1 MPFASRLKGSKLA
14 VFSQVT
20 LMNIAFS
27 AALIFSVM
35 GLSINA
41 NAADEA
47 MPQEYIPLVQGLIVA
62 AKANDLEALAKRVA
76 YPLKREYPIPAI
88 QNTQEMIARFD
99 QVFDPKLLEQIA
111 HSKIEADWQ
120 TMGWRGIMLG
130 SGVVWLD
137 FDGKIIAI
145 NYQTPVEAK
154 LKAELIAKQQTA
166 LHPSVSE
173 FVSPALSWE
182 TAKFTIRVDD
192 MGNSQYRYAAW
203 AKGKALSEKPD
214 LVLNKGKL
222 VFDGSGGNHSY
233 QFRSGPYQYH
243 CYVTVL
249 GGSDSPLGELVVFK
263 NDQEILT
270 QAVIKA
276 D

>member
-1 MPFASRLKGSKLA
+1 
-14 VFSQVT
+14 
-20 LMNIAFS
+20 
-27 AALIFSVM
+27 M

-47 MPQEYIPLVQGLIVA
+47 MPEEYIPLVQGLIDA
-62 AKANDLEALAKRVA
+62 AKANDLEAIAKRVA

-203 AKGKALSEKPD
+203 AKGKSLSDKPD

-233 QFRSGPYQYH
+233 QFRSGPYQYY

>member
-14 VFSQVT
+14 VFSQVK

-47 MPQEYIPLVQGLIVA
+47 MPQEYIPLVQGLIDA
-62 AKANDLEALAKRVA
+62 AKANDLEAIAKRVA

-120 TMGWRGIMLG
+120 TMGWRGIMLD

-145 NYQTPVEAK
+145 NYQTLVEAK
-154 LKAELIAKQQTA
+154 LKAEFIAKQQRA

-173 FVSPALSWE
+173 FVGPALSWE

-203 AKGKALSEKPD
+203 AKGKSLSEKPD

-249 GGSDSPLGELVVFK
+249 GTSDSPPGELVVYK
-263 NDQEILT
+263 NDEEILK

>member
-14 VFSQVT
+14 VFSQVK

-47 MPQEYIPLVQGLIVA
+47 MPQEYIPLVQGLIDA
-62 AKANDLEALAKRVA
+62 AKANDLEAIAKRVA

-173 FVSPALSWE
+173 FVCPALSWE

-249 GGSDSPLGELVVFK
+249 GTSDSPPGELVVFK
-263 NDQEILT
+263 NDQEILK

>member
-47 MPQEYIPLVQGLIVA
+47 MPQEYIPLVQGLIDA

-145 NYQTPVEAK
+145 NYQTLVEAK
-154 LKAELIAKQQTA
+154 LKAELIAKQQTE

-233 QFRSGPYQYH
+233 QFRSGPYQYY

>member
-47 MPQEYIPLVQGLIVA
+47 MPQEYIPLVQGLIDA
-62 AKANDLEALAKRVA
+62 AKANDLEVIAKRVA

-154 LKAELIAKQQTA
+154 LKAELIAKQQTE

-233 QFRSGPYQYH
+233 QFRSGPYQYY

-249 GGSDSPLGELVVFK
+249 GGSDSSLGELVVFK

>member
-1 MPFASRLKGSKLA
+1 MSHSFSVNIIKSAGLGGIKLI
-14 VFSQVT
+14 
-20 LMNIAFS
+20 NIAFY
-27 AALIFSVM
+27 AALIFGTM

-47 MPQEYIPLVQGLIVA
+47 LPKEYIPLVQGLIDA
-62 AKANDLEALAKRVA
+62 AKANDLEAIAKRVA

-88 QNTQEMIARFD
+88 QNTQEMVARFN
-99 QVFDPKLLEQIA
+99 QVFDPQLLEQIA
-111 HSKIEADWQ
+111 NSKVEADWQ

-145 NYQTPVEAK
+145 NAQTSAEAA
-154 LKAELIAKQQTA
+154 LKAEFIAKKKTA
-166 LHPSVSE
+166 LHASVSE
-173 FVSPALSWE
+173 FVSPELTWE
-182 TAKFTIRVDD
+182 TAKFTIRVDN

-203 AKGKALSEKPD
+203 AKGKPLSEKPD

-249 GGSDSPLGELVVFK
+249 GTSDSPPGELVVYK
-263 NDQEILT
+263 NDQEILKQT
-270 QAVIKA
+270 VIKA

>member
-47 MPQEYIPLVQGLIVA
+47 MPQEYIPLVQGLIDA
-62 AKANDLEALAKRVA
+62 AKANDLEVIAKRVA

-154 LKAELIAKQQTA
+154 LKAEFIAKQQTV

-233 QFRSGPYQYH
+233 QFRSGPYQYY

>member
-14 VFSQVT
+14 VFSQVK

-47 MPQEYIPLVQGLIVA
+47 MPQEYIPLVQGLIDA
-62 AKANDLEALAKRVA
+62 AKANDLEAIAKRVA

-145 NYQTPVEAK
+145 NYQTLVEAK
-154 LKAELIAKQQTA
+154 LKAEFIAKQQRA

-173 FVSPALSWE
+173 FVGPALSWE

-249 GGSDSPLGELVVFK
+249 GTSDSPPGELVVFK

>member
-47 MPQEYIPLVQGLIVA
+47 MPQEYIPLVQGLIDA

-233 QFRSGPYQYH
+233 QFRSGPYQYY

-249 GGSDSPLGELVVFK
+249 GGSDSPLGELVVYK
-263 NDQEILT
+263 NDEEILT

>member
-1 MPFASRLKGSKLA
+1 
-14 VFSQVT
+14 
-20 LMNIAFS
+20 
-27 AALIFSVM
+27 M

-47 MPQEYIPLVQGLIVA
+47 MPQEYIPLVQGLIDA

-233 QFRSGPYQYH
+233 QFRSGPYQYY

>member
-47 MPQEYIPLVQGLIVA
+47 MPQEYIPLVQGLIDA

-145 NYQTPVEAK
+145 NYQTLVEAK

-233 QFRSGPYQYH
+233 QFRSGPYQYY

-249 GGSDSPLGELVVFK
+249 GGSDSSLGELVVFK

>member
-47 MPQEYIPLVQGLIVA
+47 MPQEYIPLVQGLIDA
-62 AKANDLEALAKRVA
+62 AKANDLEAIAKRVA

-99 QVFDPKLLEQIA
+99 QVFDPNLLEQIA

-154 LKAELIAKQQTA
+154 LKAEFIAKQQTV

-203 AKGKALSEKPD
+203 AKGKSLSEKPD

-233 QFRSGPYQYH
+233 QFRSGPYQYY

>member
-1 MPFASRLKGSKLA
+1 MPFASRFKGSKLA

-20 LMNIAFS
+20 LINIAFS
-27 AALIFSVM
+27 AALIFSAM

-47 MPQEYIPLVQGLIVA
+47 MPQEYIPLVQGLIDA

-166 LHPSVSE
+166 LHSSVSE

-233 QFRSGPYQYH
+233 QFRSGPYQYY

>member
-1 MPFASRLKGSKLA
+1 MSLASPLKAIKTAIFGQAKLM
-14 VFSQVT
+14 QI
-20 LMNIAFS
+20 LCY
-27 AALIFSVM
+27 AALIFGAM
-35 GLSINA
+35 GLSSTV

-47 MPQEYIPLVQGLIVA
+47 LPKEYIPLVQGLIDA
-62 AKANDLEALAKRVA
+62 AKANDPEAIAKRVA

-99 QVFDPKLLEQIA
+99 QVFDPNLLEQIA

-154 LKAELIAKQQTA
+154 LKAELIAKQQTG
-166 LHPSVSE
+166 LHASVRE
-173 FVSPALSWE
+173 FVSPELTWE
-182 TAKFTIRVDD
+182 TAKFTIRVDN
-192 MGNSQYRYAAW
+192 MGNNQYRYAAW
-203 AKGKALSEKPD
+203 AKGKSLSEKPD

-222 VFDGSGGNHSY
+222 VLDGSGGNHSF

-249 GGSDSPLGELVVFK
+249 GTSDSPPGELVVYK
-263 NDQEILT
+263 NDQEILK

>member
-1 MPFASRLKGSKLA
+1 MSVVLSVKGIKSASLDKIKLIKMAFYA
-14 VFSQVT
+14 VLVIG
-20 LMNIAFS
+20 L
-27 AALIFSVM
+27 M
-35 GLSINA
+35 GLSSNA
-41 NAADEA
+41 RAADEA
-47 MPQEYIPLVQGLIVA
+47 LPQEYIPLVQGLIDA
-62 AKANDLEALAKRVA
+62 AKANDPEAIAKRVA

-88 QNTQEMIARFD
+88 QNTQEMVVRFN
-99 QVFDPKLLEQIA
+99 QVFDSQLLEQIA
-111 HSKIEADWQ
+111 HSKADVDWQ

-137 FDGKIIAI
+137 FDGKIIGI
-145 NYQTPVEAK
+145 NAQTPVETK

-166 LHPSVSE
+166 LHASVSE
-173 FVSPALSWE
+173 FVSPELAWQ
-182 TAKFTIRVDD
+182 TAKFTIRVDN
-192 MGNSQYRYAAW
+192 MGNGQYRYAAW
-203 AKGKALSEKPD
+203 AKGKPLSDKPD

-222 VFDGSGGNHSY
+222 VFDGSGGNHSF

>member
-1 MPFASRLKGSKLA
+1 MSHSFSVNIIKSAGLGGIKLI
-14 VFSQVT
+14 
-20 LMNIAFS
+20 NIAFY
-27 AALIFSVM
+27 AALIFGTM

-47 MPQEYIPLVQGLIVA
+47 LPKEYIPLVQGLIDA
-62 AKANDLEALAKRVA
+62 AKANDLEAIAKRVA

-88 QNTQEMIARFD
+88 QNTQEMVARFN
-99 QVFDPKLLEQIA
+99 QVFDPQLLELIA
-111 HSKIEADWQ
+111 NSKVEADWQ

-130 SGVVWLD
+130 SGAVWLD

-145 NYQTPVEAK
+145 NAQTSAEAA
-154 LKAELIAKQQTA
+154 LKAEFIAKKKMA
-166 LHPSVSE
+166 LHASVSE
-173 FVSPALSWE
+173 FVSPELTWE
-182 TAKFTIRVDD
+182 TAKFTIRVDN

-203 AKGKALSEKPD
+203 AKGKPLSEKPD

-243 CYVTVL
+243 CYATVL
-249 GGSDSPLGELVVFK
+249 GTSDSPPGELVVYK
-263 NDQEILT
+263 NDQEILKQT
-270 QAVIKA
+270 VIKA

>member
-35 GLSINA
+35 SLSINA

-47 MPQEYIPLVQGLIVA
+47 MPQEYIHLVQGLIDA
-62 AKANDLEALAKRVA
+62 AKANDLEVIAKRVA

-145 NYQTPVEAK
+145 NYQTAVEAK
-154 LKAELIAKQQTA
+154 LKAEFIAKQQTV

-233 QFRSGPYQYH
+233 QFRSGPYQYY

>member
-1 MPFASRLKGSKLA
+1 MPFASRFKGSKLA

-20 LMNIAFS
+20 LINIAFS
-27 AALIFSVM
+27 AALIFSAM

-47 MPQEYIPLVQGLIVA
+47 MPQEYIPLVQGLIDV
-62 AKANDLEALAKRVA
+62 AKANDLEAIAKRVA

-154 LKAELIAKQQTA
+154 LKAEFIAKQQTV

-233 QFRSGPYQYH
+233 QFRSGPYQYY

>member
-1 MPFASRLKGSKLA
+1 MSLASPLKPIKSAAFGQIKLIAMVLFASLLLSSVGYCI
-14 VFSQVT
+14 QVH
-20 LMNIAFS
+20 
-27 AALIFSVM
+27 
-35 GLSINA
+35 
-41 NAADEA
+41 AADGA
-47 MPQEYIPLVQGLIVA
+47 LPKEYIPLVQKLIDA
-62 AKANDLEALAKRVA
+62 AKTNDIEAIAKRVA

-88 QNTQEMIARFD
+88 QNTQEMVARFN
-99 QVFDPKLLEQIA
+99 QVFDSQLLELIA
-111 HSKIEADWQ
+111 HSKVDADWQ

-130 SGVVWLD
+130 NGVVWLD

-154 LKAELIAKQQTA
+154 LKAEHVAKQQTA

-173 FVSPALSWE
+173 FVSPALSWQ
-182 TAKFTIRVDD
+182 TAKFMIRVDD

-203 AKGKALSEKPD
+203 AKGKSLSEKPD
-214 LVLNKGKL
+214 LVLNKGKR

-233 QFRSGPYQYH
+233 QFRSGPYQYY

-249 GGSDSPLGELVVFK
+249 GTSDSSPGELVVFK

-270 QAVIKA
+270 L
-276 D
+276 

>member
-20 LMNIAFS
+20 LINIAFS

-47 MPQEYIPLVQGLIVA
+47 MPEEYIPLVQGLIDA
-62 AKANDLEALAKRVA
+62 AKANDLEAIAKRVA

-203 AKGKALSEKPD
+203 AKGKSLSDKPD

-233 QFRSGPYQYH
+233 QFRSGPYQYY

-249 GGSDSPLGELVVFK
+249 GGSDSSLGELVVFK

>member
-47 MPQEYIPLVQGLIVA
+47 MPQEYIPLVQGLIDA
-62 AKANDLEALAKRVA
+62 AKANDLEAIAKRVA

-99 QVFDPKLLEQIA
+99 QVFDPNLLEQIA
-111 HSKIEADWQ
+111 HSKIGADWQ

-154 LKAELIAKQQTA
+154 LKAEFIAKQQRA

-203 AKGKALSEKPD
+203 AKGKSLSEKPD

-233 QFRSGPYQYH
+233 QFRSGPYQYY

-270 QAVIKA
+270 QAVIKV